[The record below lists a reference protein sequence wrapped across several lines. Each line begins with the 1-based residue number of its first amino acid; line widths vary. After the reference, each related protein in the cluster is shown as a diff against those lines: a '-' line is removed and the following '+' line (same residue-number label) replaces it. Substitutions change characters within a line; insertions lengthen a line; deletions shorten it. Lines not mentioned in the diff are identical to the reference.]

1 MDIVAYGEYYN
12 KAMQGITDMLL
23 EAGNPLASFKKD
35 RYPEAFQA
43 YLRKHLEVLDAVEQ
57 VYQAEEEKN
66 EGEGGK
72 WLEKLADRLVD
83 VAGAELERIPKK
95 GQRNEQLINYNM
107 ILAKRN
113 VLKEYCQWLFPIL
126 ERTEQLCSPGG
137 GKRADRYI
145 GYMGESLCT
154 LYFMVNRDRLMITHA
169 GCRFLT

>member
-1 MDIVAYGEYYN
+1 MRA
-12 KAMQGITDMLL
+12 L
-23 EAGNPLASFKKD
+23 EELQPDYRMKFPQILSQ
-35 RYPEAFQA
+35 P
-43 YLRKHLEVLDAVEQ
+43 YL
-57 VYQAEEEKN
+57 Y
-66 EGEGGK
+66 
-72 WLEKLADRLVD
+72 
-83 VAGAELERIPKK
+83 
-95 GQRNEQLINYNM
+95 NYNM

>member
-66 EGEGGK
+66 EGEVAVPVGAQK
-72 WLEKLADRLVD
+72 LQLITVIRLSLALADCRSD
-83 VAGAELERIPKK
+83 IA
-95 GQRNEQLINYNM
+95 
-107 ILAKRN
+107 
-113 VLKEYCQWLFPIL
+113 VLP
-126 ERTEQLCSPGG
+126 
-137 GKRADRYI
+137 
-145 GYMGESLCT
+145 
-154 LYFMVNRDRLMITHA
+154 VNSICPPA
-169 GCRFLT
+169 CA